1 MHIDRKPLF
10 SAYPSGIPAALV
22 EALDHVEQVLNRQED
37 KVVSAVALSNFSLD
51 SDRAKGFI
59 RDFGAKNPISTRG
72 LVVRLKPGY
81 KLSSDDAAW
90 FHPEMGKGR
99 VVASLA
105 GKPGLEKIREV
116 STTENAI
123 GISPYNCSIGHYAR
137 TDTNEIGMATE
148 KNVVIVDTSFESL
161 TLPLWH
167 SWIEEKVD
175 VGTALAQWKDMSVS
189 NHENIST
196 KAREDRVAL
205 AMNVGATD
213 VVYSDEINSLYTDG
227 EDVFITNHAIKVPE
241 NKQIFVHTSALG
253 GYREGRVSGD
263 SKFVASDIGLSDNFY
278 SWSSMSAE
286 HKKRIQSDCS
296 WDGGKSFNTFVLRQP
311 TTTANLNLR
320 ASDAANGFI
329 SEGQYAM
336 KKAKFSSQPIH
347 DYLSTDLLVSLTPG
361 SAPGVENHIELPLNK
376 EHELMSEVIQ
386 NFPALQ
392 KKFPSFKLYN
402 PALMSEDNQHIRIP
416 REVVLHL
423 TN

>member
-1 MHIDRKPLF
+1 M
-10 SAYPSGIPAALV
+10 SA
-22 EALDHVEQVLNRQED
+22 
-37 KVVSAVALSNFSLD
+37 
-51 SDRAKGFI
+51 
-59 RDFGAKNPISTRG
+59 
-72 LVVRLKPGY
+72 
-81 KLSSDDAAW
+81 
-90 FHPEMGKGR
+90 
-99 VVASLA
+99 
-105 GKPGLEKIREV
+105 
-116 STTENAI
+116 
-123 GISPYNCSIGHYAR
+123 
-137 TDTNEIGMATE
+137 
-148 KNVVIVDTSFESL
+148 
-161 TLPLWH
+161 
-167 SWIEEKVD
+167 
-175 VGTALAQWKDMSVS
+175 S

-227 EDVFITNHAIKVPE
+227 EMCSSRIMPSRCQRISRSSCTPLRLEDTGKA
-241 NKQIFVHTSALG
+241 
-253 GYREGRVSGD
+253 VSGE

-392 KKFPSFKLYN
+392 KKFPSFCCITRRSCLRIISTFVSQERLSCTLQTKENKISFFY
-402 PALMSEDNQHIRIP
+402 LMITWP
-416 REVVLHL
+416 VVRLHPPSS
-423 TN
+423 